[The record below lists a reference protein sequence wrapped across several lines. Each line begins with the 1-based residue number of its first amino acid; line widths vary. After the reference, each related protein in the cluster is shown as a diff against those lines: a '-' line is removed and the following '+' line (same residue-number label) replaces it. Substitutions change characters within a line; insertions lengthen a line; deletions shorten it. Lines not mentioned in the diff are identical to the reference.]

1 METDGEKRQFDRIVA
16 NLTADYPSL
25 AGRRRRSR
33 RVLAVAGVV
42 GGLVW
47 ALLSVAMVA
56 WGAWGVVL
64 TCAAV
69 ALTGAAITVD
79 AYRGRR

>member
-1 METDGEKRQFDRIVA
+1 METNDEKRQFDRIVA

-33 RVLAVAGVV
+33 RFLAIAGVI
-42 GGLVW
+42 GGLAW
-47 ALLSVAMVA
+47 ALLSIAMVA

-64 TCAAV
+64 TCATV
-69 ALTGAAITVD
+69 ALAGAGITVD
-79 AYRGRR
+79 AYRSRR